1 MAQGLVIL
9 FALLSAVCLA
19 IGIVVR
25 QRATIDVPQ
34 DAGVGATMITA
45 LLRKRLWWI
54 GSGVAAL
61 GYVCQAVALSHGS
74 LLVVQPLLVSSLLF
88 ALPLSARLAGRR
100 VTPAEWAWAVM
111 LTAGLALF
119 VLMAR
124 PRPGLYRGQEL
135 AWTVAIAVIAPIVLF
150 CVVFGARSTGRRRA
164 VLIAIAVGV
173 MFGLSAVLTKLV
185 MFELAED
192 GAVAVLKLPSLY
204 LLAAVGLTAT
214 FLQQS
219 AFHAGA
225 LQTSVPTMLVLEPV
239 VAVLL
244 GAFVL
249 NEHLSVSGYE
259 TVALPLAIGAMAA
272 ATVALGRDE
281 GAYEELLEAE
291 VVGRTGSSS
300 AAVSLAPTTEV
311 RFADFCTRAVESLKS
326 QPWRRN
332 RRSRGQRL
340 IDKLPES
347 PPDVHPTPRNAATRC
362 ATRRSNCWPTTAQR
376 A

>member
-9 FALLSAVCLA
+9 FALLAAVCLA

-25 QRATIDVPQ
+25 QRATMGLPD
-34 DAGVGATMITA
+34 DEGVSTTMITT
-45 LLRKRLWWI
+45 LLRTPLWWI
-54 GSGVAAL
+54 GTAVAGV
-61 GYVCQAVALSHGS
+61 GYVCQAVALAHGS

-100 VTPAEWAWAVM
+100 VTLSEWAWAAA
-111 LTAGLALF
+111 LTIGLAIF

-135 AWTVAIAVIAPIVLF
+135 AWTVAIAVIAPVVVF
-150 CVVFGARSTGRRRA
+150 CVVFGARSTARRRA

-173 MFGLSAVLTKLV
+173 LFGVVAVLTKLV

-204 LLAAVGLTAT
+204 LLAAVGVTAM

-225 LQTSVPTMLVLEPV
+225 LQMSVPTMLVLEPV

-259 TVALPLAIGAMAA
+259 TVALPIAIAAMAA
-272 ATVALGRDE
+272 ATIALGRDE
-281 GAYEELLEAE
+281 GAYEEQLEAE
-291 VVGRTGSSS
+291 V
-300 AAVSLAPTTEV
+300 A
-311 RFADFCTRAVESLKS
+311 
-326 QPWRRN
+326 
-332 RRSRGQRL
+332 RRSQ
-340 IDKLPES
+340 S
-347 PPDVHPTPRNAATRC
+347 PSR
-362 ATRRSNCWPTTAQR
+362 TA
-376 A
+376 

>member
-25 QRATIDVPQ
+25 QRATIDVPH
-34 DAGVGATMITA
+34 DAGVGATMITT
-45 LLRKRLWWI
+45 LLRKPLWWI

-100 VTPAEWAWAVM
+100 VTPAEWAWALV
-111 LTAGLALF
+111 LTIGLALF

-135 AWTVAIAVIAPIVLF
+135 AWTVAIAVIAPIVVF
-150 CVVFGARSTGRRRA
+150 CVVVGARSAGRRRA

-173 MFGLSAVLTKLV
+173 MFGLVAVLTKLV

-192 GAVAVLKLPSLY
+192 GLVALLKLPSLY

-239 VAVLL
+239 VAVLV

-259 TVALPLAIGAMAA
+259 MVALPLAVGAMAA
-272 ATVALGRDE
+272 ATIALGRDE
-281 GAYEELLEAE
+281 GAYEEQLEAALA
-291 VVGRTGSSS
+291 GRAESSS
-300 AAVSLAPTTEV
+300 RP
-311 RFADFCTRAVESLKS
+311 
-326 QPWRRN
+326 
-332 RRSRGQRL
+332 
-340 IDKLPES
+340 
-347 PPDVHPTPRNAATRC
+347 
-362 ATRRSNCWPTTAQR
+362 
-376 A
+376 

>member
-9 FALLSAVCLA
+9 FALLAAVCLA

-25 QRATIDVPQ
+25 QRATMDVPE
-34 DAGVGATMITA
+34 DEGVSTTMITT
-45 LLRKRLWWI
+45 LLRKRLWWM
-54 GSGVAAL
+54 GTGVAAV
-61 GYVCQAVALSHGS
+61 GYVCQAVALAEGS

-100 VTPAEWAWAVM
+100 VTAVEWAWAVV
-111 LTAGLALF
+111 LTIALALF

-135 AWTVAIAVIAPIVLF
+135 AWTVAIGVIAPIVVF

-173 MFGLSAVLTKLV
+173 LFGLVAVLTKLV

-204 LLAAVGLTAT
+204 LLAAVGVTAM

-219 AFHAGA
+219 AFHTGA
-225 LQTSVPTMLVLEPV
+225 LQMSVPTMLVLEPV
-239 VAVLL
+239 VAVTL

-249 NEHLSVSGYE
+249 NEHLTVSGYE
-259 TVALPLAIGAMAA
+259 TVALPIAVAAMAA
-272 ATVALGRDE
+272 ATIALGRDE
-281 GAYEELLEAE
+281 GAYEEQLEAE
-291 VVGRTGSSS
+291 LTSRRTGS
-300 AAVSLAPTTEV
+300 P
-311 RFADFCTRAVESLKS
+311 
-326 QPWRRN
+326 
-332 RRSRGQRL
+332 
-340 IDKLPES
+340 
-347 PPDVHPTPRNAATRC
+347 H
-362 ATRRSNCWPTTAQR
+362 TA
-376 A
+376 

>member
-9 FALLSAVCLA
+9 FALLSAICLA

-25 QRATIDVPQ
+25 QRATMDVPQ
-34 DAGVGATMITA
+34 EAGLGATMITA

-219 AFHAGA
+219 AFHSGA

-239 VAVLL
+239 VAVLV

-259 TVALPLAIGAMAA
+259 MVALPLAVGAMAA
-272 ATVALGRDE
+272 ATIALGRDE
-281 GAYEELLEAE
+281 GAYEEQLEAALA
-291 VVGRTGSSS
+291 GRAESSS
-300 AAVSLAPTTEV
+300 RP
-311 RFADFCTRAVESLKS
+311 
-326 QPWRRN
+326 
-332 RRSRGQRL
+332 
-340 IDKLPES
+340 
-347 PPDVHPTPRNAATRC
+347 
-362 ATRRSNCWPTTAQR
+362 
-376 A
+376 